1 MSPKAS
7 DIFDILIRQHADMLS
22 AFIYSMSFDRSEV
35 DDIFQETIISAWTR
49 IDDFDPSRPFAP
61 WLRGIARNHILAA
74 ARKNRRYRAHLHSLL
89 EERVEEQFGRLDRES
104 GDSFAERIAELK
116 RCIARLHAEG
126 REAIE
131 LVYIRGVDLPVA
143 AESVGAAD
151 ETFRKRLYRARL
163 WLAECLKGKEVLA

>member
-49 IDDFDPSRPFAP
+49 IDDFDPSRPVAP

>member
-7 DIFDILIRQHADMLS
+7 DIFDILIRQHADMLT

-35 DDIFQETIISAWTR
+35 DDIFQETILTAWKR
-49 IDDFDPSRPFAP
+49 IEEFDSTRPFAP
-61 WLRGIARNHILAA
+61 WLRGIARNHVLAT
-74 ARKNRRYRAHLHSLL
+74 ARKKRRYRAHLHELL
-89 EERVEEQFGRLDRES
+89 EERVEEQFGRLDRNS

-116 RCIARLHAEG
+116 GCIAQLHEEA

-131 LVYIRGVDLPVA
+131 LVYICGVDLSLA
-143 AESVGAAD
+143 AQRVGATE

-163 WLAECLKGKEVLA
+163 WLADCLKNKQVFQ